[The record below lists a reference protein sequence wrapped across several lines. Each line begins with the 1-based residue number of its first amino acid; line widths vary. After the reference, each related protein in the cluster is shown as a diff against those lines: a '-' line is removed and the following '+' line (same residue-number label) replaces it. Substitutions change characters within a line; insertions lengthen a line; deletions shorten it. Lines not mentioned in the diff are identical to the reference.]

1 MSEHEQIA
9 RERSWRMITVR
20 IDRDAYT
27 EVKAA
32 ARAAG
37 KSINRYCIDA
47 IMAEVV
53 GAELA
58 GEIVPQGAA
67 T

>member
-1 MSEHEQIA
+1 MENEQQV

-20 IDRDAYT
+20 IDRDAYD

-32 ARAAG
+32 AQAAG
-37 KSINRYCIDA
+37 KSLNRYCIDA

-53 GAELA
+53 GLEP
-58 GEIVPQGAA
+58 GEIMSQGAA